1 MTFPREACLFREKSW
16 ETLDGRGNPG
26 EDVPSLLYRFSEV
39 PGKGICVAER
49 SLLIRVGAAMNI
61 HSCLLGR
68 KVRDLVGVA
77 SERRRRPLLSDVEA
91 GYSCELE
98 RTTEG

>member
-26 EDVPSLLYRFSEV
+26 EDVASLLYRFSEV

-49 SLLIRVGAAMNI
+49 SLLRTYTAAFWGARSGSWWVLRA
-61 HSCLLGR
+61 
-68 KVRDLVGVA
+68 RDA
-77 SERRRRPLLSDVEA
+77 AAPFSRM
-91 GYSCELE
+91 
-98 RTTEG
+98 

>member
-1 MTFPREACLFREKSW
+1 MTFPREVCLFREKSW

-49 SLLIRVGAAMNI
+49 SLLIRVGLLVTYTAAFGGAR
-61 HSCLLGR
+61 SGTWWVLR
-68 KVRDLVGVA
+68 ARDIA
-77 SERRRRPLLSDVEA
+77 APFSRM
-91 GYSCELE
+91 
-98 RTTEG
+98 